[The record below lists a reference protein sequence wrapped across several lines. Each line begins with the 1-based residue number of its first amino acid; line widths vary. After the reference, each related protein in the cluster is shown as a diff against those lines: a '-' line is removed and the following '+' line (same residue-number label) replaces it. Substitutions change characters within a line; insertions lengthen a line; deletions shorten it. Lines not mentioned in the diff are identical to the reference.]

1 MTEYQTHCST
11 TLVQPNE
18 MKSRKQSPIVKKRD
32 SALSSIPLV
41 ALNLSTSVPSS
52 VSTRLHVQNASTGGQ
67 SPAVAP
73 AMQLKLIS
81 VDFKEAALDSPSFRA
96 TINHLDAQV
105 DNIEK
110 WLVALIS
117 TIRKFPNYVK
127 ELKVFSD
134 SFLEHLLPTFLQDG
148 LIEQEYTVLA
158 LQTIS
163 KGMHKLWDA
172 ALTAL
177 TLDTS
182 ILDGLKSVVEIDIK
196 GYKRLRKKFEV
207 IQAKYDRYLAIYQS
221 TPKTKDPGIVMEDAY
236 QLFEVRKEYIHISIE
251 LSIELTTLGRTLDK
265 VFVKLTSDVWGKNLS
280 VFEKFNT
287 FASFY
292 LELTSQVNRIQNWCD
307 ANDIALEKLLSDM
320 GTARIQVENSTN
332 LQHQPSTNIN
342 DYRTALINNTNIQE
356 IDEPSTE
363 KHGYLFMKS
372 WRNVKSRK
380 SNSANEGDGSAA
392 YEGNNS
398 NPNLS
403 INSAGNNGGNGGINV
418 NTNGNY
424 KEAVEKRQIWVKRW
438 AFVKGGVFGLLNLS
452 PSNTYVQESDKIGL
466 LICNVKY
473 APYEDRRNCFE
484 VKTIDSTFIFQCETV
499 FELKSWLKVFQNEKS
514 RILEESDNSKLFN
527 IASGRYPPILKEL
540 SCTVNTV
547 SDRIITSSRIVNGT
561 GQVIAPS
568 KLSTHIEVNEKDFKK
583 HVYYQLLQIR
593 PPFSTDSTKSAILAH
608 SLVDP
613 TNIPTAITANIC
625 GSINWGLY
633 YLHDSST
640 LSKAPETSYGNSTEN
655 STSPELFESNDIQS
669 YPVHYQHSMY
679 PNDMQ
684 MRALFETAVGHE
696 EYCLLSFR
704 VMWSPNSRQELG
716 GRCFVTEDH
725 FYLYMNALGFIAY
738 YKGRIDHLVSVEYSK
753 QPDYD
758 LIRLYNLNGVVKMKL
773 FLGDAALICKKL
785 DYLIKNKVS
794 ERPDS
799 RDQIMQKMQI
809 FDKESTDDKIPT
821 QSYPYN
827 NKNIPLL
834 NGPKEPFPSVKTEN
848 TVVEAAQATTSFN
861 NIPANQVQTKAY
873 RIDFTDEST
882 LLATSSYNVPPR
894 AIFHA
899 LLGDNSAIFNQ
910 MYSYTKLKKVIR
922 KPWNTDP
929 TTGKLFRKINTMAI
943 NTMAIFRASQHEVQ
957 IEQRI
962 ENMEDDNYFNF
973 THSKAKF
980 KFPFAG
986 AFKIEYRIVIYSE
999 GRDKSR
1005 VLVYGT
1011 PVFEKGLVL
1020 ISTFIKKNGA
1030 RVCKQEAQSLLASL
1044 KEAEKTI
1051 GTHGMTVKAIYIF
1064 GKLTKAIYKDDTPDV
1079 PATKFGI
1086 LTVWYLLI
1094 YRVTVYTLGYASQFF
1109 HILAN
1114 GIISLIKAVRMNQ
1127 LILLFLIISSLS
1139 NIFLVGRSTISYWTV
1154 RKVSQM
1160 ADSYLTSDTW
1170 TILRAVYVKD
1180 TEDMLKRSI
1189 SVSHANESDPSRVF
1203 DSFKKISFCLNH
1215 GRMPSWDSEYG
1226 DSQTRETAKN
1236 LKKFIQEIAVKRNEL
1251 LVHLNMLNQMEEEI
1265 AKGEWQNWLLNEL
1278 QRCEFIQNEILSM
1291 TTNLEELESG
1301 TESIIDYCN
1310 SCSIELNHL
1319 ELL

>member
-1 MTEYQTHCST
+1 M
-11 TLVQPNE
+11 

-32 SALSSIPLV
+32 SAQSSIPLV
-41 ALNLSTSVPSS
+41 ASSSSTSVPSS
-52 VSTRLHVQNASTGGQ
+52 VSTPSHGQ
-67 SPAVAP
+67 PTTARGQTPAVSS

-110 WLVALIS
+110 WLLALIS

-158 LQTIS
+158 LQTVS

-177 TLDTS
+177 TLDS
-182 ILDGLKSVVEIDIK
+182 GILDGLKSVVEIDIK
-196 GYKRLRKKFEV
+196 AYKRLRKKFEV
-207 IQAKYDRYLAIYQS
+207 IQSKYDRYLAIYQS
-221 TPKTKDPGIVMEDAY
+221 TPKNKDPSIVMEDAY
-236 QLFEVRKEYIHISIE
+236 QLFEVRKEYIHVSIE
-251 LSIELTTLGRTLDK
+251 LSIELTTLGHTLDK
-265 VFVKLTSDVWGKNLS
+265 VFVRLTSDIWGKNS
-280 VFEKFNT
+280 NVFEKFNT

-292 LELTSQVNRIQNWCD
+292 SESTTQVRRIQNWCD
-307 ANDIALEKLLSDM
+307 SNDVALDKLSSDM
-320 GTARIQVENSTN
+320 ATARIQVENSTN

-380 SNSANEGDGSAA
+380 SNGANEGDGGAA
-392 YEGNNS
+392 YEDNNN

-403 INSAGNNGGNGGINV
+403 INSVGNNGGNGGSNV
-418 NTNGNY
+418 NTNGNH
-424 KEAVEKRQIWVKRW
+424 KETVEKRQIWVKRW

-452 PSNTYVQESDKIGL
+452 PSNTFVQESDKIGL

-484 VKTIDSTFIFQCETV
+484 VKTIDSTFIFQCETI

-514 RILEESDNSKLFN
+514 RILEESDNSNLFN

-540 SCTVNTV
+540 SCTINTV
-547 SDRIITSSRIVNGT
+547 SDRMITSSRIVNGA

-568 KLSTHIEVNEKDFKK
+568 KLSTHIEANEKDFKK
-583 HVYYQLLQIR
+583 HVYYQLLHIR

-608 SLVDP
+608 SLVEA

-633 YLHDSST
+633 YLHDYSSF
-640 LSKAPETSYGNSTEN
+640 LKLRSPETSYEVATESSTP
-655 STSPELFESNDIQS
+655 SELAYESDDIQG
-669 YPVHYQHSMY
+669 YPTNYQHSMY

-684 MRALFETAVGHE
+684 MRALFETGVGRE

-716 GRCFVTEDH
+716 GRCFVTADH
-725 FYLYMNALGFIAY
+725 VYSYMNALGFIAY
-738 YKGRIDHLVSVEYSK
+738 YKGRIDQLVSIEYSK

-758 LIRLYNLNGVVKMKL
+758 LLRLYNLNGVVKMKL

-794 ERPDS
+794 EKPDS
-799 RDQIMQKMQI
+799 IEQIMQKMQT
-809 FDKESTDDKIPT
+809 FDNESANENTQT
-821 QSYPYN
+821 QSAN
-827 NKNIPLL
+827 SNINRNLPLL
-834 NGPKEPFPSVKTEN
+834 SGPQEPFPSVN
-848 TVVEAAQATTSFN
+848 TQNSLSEADMATTSFN
-861 NIPANQVQTKAY
+861 NIPANQVQSKAY

-882 LLATSSYNVPPR
+882 LLATSSYNIPPR

-943 NTMAIFRASQHEVQ
+943 FETSQHEVQ

-962 ENMEDDNYFNF
+962 DNMEDDNYFNF

-980 KFPFAG
+980 KFPFTG
-986 AFKIEYRIVIYSE
+986 AFKIAYRIVIYAE

-1011 PVFEKGLVL
+1011 PVFEKESVL
-1020 ISTFIKKNGA
+1020 ISTFIKKNGV

-1064 GKLTKAIYKDDTPDV
+1064 GKLSKAIYKDDTPDV
-1079 PATKFGI
+1079 PATKFGFLTI
-1086 LTVWYLLI
+1086 LYLLI
-1094 YRVTVYTLGYASQFF
+1094 YRVAVYSLGYTSQFF

-1114 GIISLIKAVRMNQ
+1114 GIISLIRAIRMNQ
-1127 LILLFLIISSLS
+1127 LILLFLTISSLF
-1139 NIFLVGRSTISYWTV
+1139 NVFLVGRSTISFWTA

-1160 ADSYLTSDTW
+1160 ADSYLSSDTW
-1170 TILRAVYVKD
+1170 TIQRAVYVKD

-1189 SVSHANESDPSRVF
+1189 SVSHANESEPSRVY
-1203 DSFKKISFCLNH
+1203 DSFRKISFCLNH
-1215 GRMPSWDSEYG
+1215 GRMSSWDSEYG

-1236 LKKFIQEIAVKRNEL
+1236 LKRSIQEIAVKRNEL

-1265 AKGEWQNWLLNEL
+1265 AKGEWQNWLLNEIH
-1278 QRCEFIQNEILSM
+1278 RCEFIQNEILSM
-1291 TTNLEELESG
+1291 TSNLEELESG

-1310 SCSIELNHL
+1310 SCSIELKHL
-1319 ELL
+1319 ELI